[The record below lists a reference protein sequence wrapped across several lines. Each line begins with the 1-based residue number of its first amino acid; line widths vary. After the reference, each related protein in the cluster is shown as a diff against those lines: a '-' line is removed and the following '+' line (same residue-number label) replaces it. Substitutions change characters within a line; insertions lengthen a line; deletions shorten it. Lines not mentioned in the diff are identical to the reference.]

1 MNRNVRRRTK
11 QELINH
17 VRFRSV
23 TLLDGY
29 TFRRGTDLLT
39 GVSYGFAGDGPLNM
53 ERDTAFAA
61 EELRTLRFTPETH
74 AAKMRKG
81 HVKY

>member
-1 MNRNVRRRTK
+1 MNRNIRRRTK

-53 ERDTAFAA
+53 ERDTAYAA
-61 EELRTLRFTPETH
+61 EELRTLRFTPETP
-74 AAKMRKG
+74 AALLRRG
-81 HVKY
+81 RITY